1 MQVGV
6 EKRELKKRNDF
17 FIIVIYE
24 LISCDVTIYEV
35 FYNLE
40 KGAGNGLYQ
49 AWVIILSVIVFF
61 FLWLI
66 GHEAF
71 EFLKSMKNVVE

>member
-1 MQVGV
+1 MQVGI
-6 EKRELKKRNDF
+6 EKGMTKKRNDF
-17 FIIVIYE
+17 LIIVIYE
-24 LISCDVTIYEV
+24 LISCDVAIYEV

-40 KGAGNGLYQ
+40 KGSGNAVYQ
-49 AWVIILSVIVFF
+49 AYVIVLSMIVFF

-71 EFLKSMKNVVE
+71 DFLKSMRNTLE

>member
-1 MQVGV
+1 MQVGI
-6 EKRELKKRNDF
+6 EKERQKKRNDF

-24 LISCDVTIYEV
+24 LISCDVAIYEV

-40 KGAGNGLYQ
+40 KGSGNEVYQ
-49 AWVIILSVIVFF
+49 TFVIVLSMIVFF

-71 EFLKSMKNVVE
+71 EFLKSMKNTLE